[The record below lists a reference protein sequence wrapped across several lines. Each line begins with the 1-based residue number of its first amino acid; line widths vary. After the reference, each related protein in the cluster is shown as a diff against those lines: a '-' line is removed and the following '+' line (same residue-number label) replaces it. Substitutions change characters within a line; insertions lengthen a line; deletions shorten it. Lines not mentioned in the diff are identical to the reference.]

1 MYDDARAAATSYE
14 LQRLAGP
21 LPEVVVAP
29 VADMAASIND
39 GPTEDLDI
47 EDQVYSAERIRS
59 QSAGEPAPDPTVS
72 GDLAGHGLALL
83 EVVEVRGADTL
94 ALAES
99 VLTAGHPMPL
109 GQIAGRVNAA
119 RPVAEVVAE
128 LVSELR
134 VAADRLDK
142 IRDA

>member
-72 GDLAGHGLALL
+72 GDLAGTDWRFSRWSRCAAPTRSPWPRASSPPAIRCRW
-83 EVVEVRGADTL
+83 VRSRG
-94 ALAES
+94 
-99 VLTAGHPMPL
+99 G
-109 GQIAGRVNAA
+109 
-119 RPVAEVVAE
+119 
-128 LVSELR
+128 
-134 VAADRLDK
+134 
-142 IRDA
+142 